1 MTPGEIARLLI
12 FALAGF
18 ALGGASYA
26 MLKLNTVLYLGGDWR
41 RSAVLHLFRLA
52 ILVTI
57 LVWAARQG
65 GGPLLAMAAGL
76 VAARP
81 VVVPILARLK

>member
-1 MTPGEIARLLI
+1 MTPAAIARLLI

-26 MLKLNTVLYLGGDWR
+26 TLKLNTVLYLSGDRW
-41 RSAVLHLFRLA
+41 RSAVLHFFRLA
-52 ILVTI
+52 LLVAI

-65 GGPLLAMAAGL
+65 AGPLLAMAAGL
-76 VAARP
+76 VVARP